1 VGATQTNPPLKYT
14 IYLTAVFVA
23 VTAPTHAGDDY
34 PELRAA
40 MEKMINFAGNVAPQP
55 LEALILAQPTY
66 LQKATVGGEPPTS
79 ATQPPTQPVLR
90 PPPSQYD
97 NLTKPPLPRG
107 AILPPAEYD
116 HEYTGKLDIVKVQD
130 GEQVRALCPD
140 AFPNGGYPIA
150 CAQVRPNSCT
160 IVITPEEIIKRH
172 GYTLEAVLR
181 YERAHCNG
189 FRH

>member
-1 VGATQTNPPLKYT
+1 PGR
-14 IYLTAVFVA
+14 
-23 VTAPTHAGDDY
+23 G
-34 PELRAA
+34 AA
-40 MEKMINFAGNVAPQP
+40 MEKMINLAATVPPQP
-55 LEALILAQPTY
+55 REKLIPAQPTY
-66 LQKATVGGEPPTS
+66 LQKAPGGGEPPTS
-79 ATQPPTQPVLR
+79 APQPATHPVLR

-107 AILPPAEYD
+107 AILPPADYD

-150 CAQVRPNSCT
+150 CAQVRSNSST

>member
-23 VTAPTHAGDDY
+23 VTAPAHAGDDY

-66 LQKATVGGEPPTS
+66 LQKATVGEEPPTS

-150 CAQVRPNSCT
+150 C
-160 IVITPEEIIKRH
+160 
-172 GYTLEAVLR
+172 VLR
-181 YERAHCNG
+181 KDVNWR
-189 FRH
+189 